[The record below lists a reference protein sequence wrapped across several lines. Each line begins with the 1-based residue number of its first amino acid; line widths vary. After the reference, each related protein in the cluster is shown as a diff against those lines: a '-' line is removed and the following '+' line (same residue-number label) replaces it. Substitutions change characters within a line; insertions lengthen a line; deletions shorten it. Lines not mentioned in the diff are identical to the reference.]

1 MKHLFTGFN
10 LIGAIA
16 LLAFI
21 VGCANT
27 QHTENLLSAAGFRT
41 IAANTPQRQEHLKT
55 LPPDRVTV
63 AQRHGKTYYVYA
75 DPAHNQIYVGN
86 QSKYQ
91 RYQQLRQANNLAQES
106 LENAQLHSISPPHP
120 DMWGLGLGGP

>member
-41 IAANTPQRQEHLKT
+41 IAANTPQRQELLKT

-63 AQRHGKTYYVYA
+63 AQRHG
-75 DPAHNQIYVGN
+75 
-86 QSKYQ
+86 
-91 RYQQLRQANNLAQES
+91 
-106 LENAQLHSISPPHP
+106 
-120 DMWGLGLGGP
+120 